1 MTFLTALPKT
11 PSQRTECKRAK
22 VAPNFHITVHTAHY
36 SVPHQPVGRTVDVR
50 ITGDVLTVFD
60 AGHRVATH
68 QLARAR
74 GVYVTDTDHIP
85 ANMGETRGLWTSDYF
100 LREAG
105 KIGPATRQVISE
117 LIEAKAIPAQAYQAC
132 RNVLNMGKHTNKP
145 ILEEACRR
153 LVATDGSRRAVSYT
167 AVKNMMAAVRKDTST
182 RPAGTD
188 LPTNRPTPE
197 APAPAARDTR
207 GAYLGGA
214 AQFSL
219 HNLTKKGNR

>member
-1 MTFLTALPKT
+1 M
-11 PSQRTECKRAK
+11 
-22 VAPNFHITVHTAHY
+22 
-36 SVPHQPVGRTVDVR
+36 DVR
-50 ITGDVLTVFD
+50 ITGDSLAVFD
-60 AGHRVATH
+60 AGQRVATH

-85 ANMGETRGLWTSDYF
+85 ANMGDTRGLWTSEYF
-100 LREAG
+100 LREAA
-105 KIGPATRQVISE
+105 KIGPATRQVIAE

-153 LVATDGSRRAVSYT
+153 LVSTDGARRAVSYT

-182 RPAGTD
+182 RPTGTDFSTD
-188 LPTNRPTPE
+188 LPTSRPTQDG
-197 APAPAARDTR
+197 PAPTARDTR

-219 HNLTKKGNR
+219 ENLTKKGSA